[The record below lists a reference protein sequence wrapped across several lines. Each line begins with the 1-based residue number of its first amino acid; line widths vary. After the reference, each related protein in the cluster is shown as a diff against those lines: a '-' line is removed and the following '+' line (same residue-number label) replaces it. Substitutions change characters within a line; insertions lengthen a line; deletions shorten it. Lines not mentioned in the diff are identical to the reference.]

1 MRAVDILPGQLQRTV
16 IVLFCLGAVSLVTGC
31 TDDQRAKESKSTEIA
46 STPSY
51 GGIYRIPLG
60 DEPITL
66 DPALTTDIYGSF
78 VVQQLFDGL
87 VQFDADLNVIP
98 SIAKAWSASRDG
110 LTWTFQLHQ
119 GVTFHNG
126 REVTAAD
133 FVYSFTRLLDAK
145 TKSPQAW
152 LFDRVQGANQFLAGT
167 AERVEGF
174 RALNRYTLQIILSEP
189 YAPFINMLG
198 VAQAKVVPREDI
210 ERLGSAFGHQP
221 IGTGPFRFVKWVAGK
236 EIVLQANETYFEG
249 RPFLDQ
255 LHYQIFPAYD
265 LQTILARFEAGEVE
279 EAMIPAQERQRLIK
293 ESHYRFFR
301 KPILSTLFL
310 WINMRDPPLNNVKV
324 RQAINY
330 AIDRAAMNE
339 TIRKSRYIQARGIL
353 PPGMPGHDPELLG
366 YTYDPQRARRLLAE
380 AGYPGGKDLPP
391 LELWSSVVSPE
402 ALAEHEAIKQQL
414 EQIGI
419 TAELHTADNWKLYK
433 AELLGK
439 RPRALYRYAW
449 YADFPDP
456 DHFLFILFH
465 SQSPNN
471 FANYHNPQVDQL
483 LEQAR
488 REFDYLNRV
497 RLYRQAE
504 ALIMHDAPTV
514 NLLYYTFEGL
524 FQPYVRGIKLNA
536 LGEQYLPRKKIWLD
550 TTYGAPANGAKSP

>member
-1 MRAVDILPGQLQRTV
+1 
-16 IVLFCLGAVSLVTGC
+16 
-31 TDDQRAKESKSTEIA
+31 
-46 STPSY
+46 
-51 GGIYRIPLG
+51 
-60 DEPITL
+60 
-66 DPALTTDIYGSF
+66 
-78 VVQQLFDGL
+78 
-87 VQFDADLNVIP
+87 
-98 SIAKAWSASRDG
+98 
-110 LTWTFQLHQ
+110 
-119 GVTFHNG
+119 
-126 REVTAAD
+126 
-133 FVYSFTRLLDAK
+133 
-145 TKSPQAW
+145 
-152 LFDRVQGANQFLAGT
+152 
-167 AERVEGF
+167 
-174 RALNRYTLQIILSEP
+174 
-189 YAPFINMLG
+189 
-198 VAQAKVVPREDI
+198 
-210 ERLGSAFGHQP
+210 
-221 IGTGPFRFVKWVAGK
+221 
-236 EIVLQANETYFEG
+236 
-249 RPFLDQ
+249 
-255 LHYQIFPAYD
+255 
-265 LQTILARFEAGEVE
+265 
-279 EAMIPAQERQRLIK
+279 
-293 ESHYRFFR
+293 
-301 KPILSTLFL
+301 
-310 WINMRDPPLNNVKV
+310 
-324 RQAINY
+324 
-330 AIDRAAMNE
+330 
-339 TIRKSRYIQARGIL
+339 
-353 PPGMPGHDPELLG
+353 LLG

-380 AGYPGGKDLPP
+380 AGYPEGKNLPP

-550 TTYGAPANGAKSP
+550 TTYEAPANGAKSP